1 MRLLC
6 ELAEGFPNIAITVKD
21 ARGRIMY
28 TNPYNARISG
38 WSSPADQIG
47 YTPWELY
54 PPDQAAVYGGRDK
67 EVFESG
73 IPIVDRLY
81 GFVADRSN
89 AMNCVTVR
97 PVIALDG
104 ERIGTVTSYYRAKE
118 TMSNRGWYDSMKE
131 SIAYLNEHLTENSS
145 VRELAKRA
153 HYSENQYRRLFKEL
167 TGHTP
172 CEYLAAA
179 RINLAK
185 TLLLTTADSI
195 TGIAQRCGFY
205 DHAHFI
211 RTFKSHTGTTPAIYR
226 RDN

>member
-1 MRLLC
+1 MIKKRRYTNKTVDPTELSRWQKSFFKRAGSALGLLC
-6 ELAEGFPNIAITVKD
+6 DLAEGFPNIAITVKD
-21 ARGRIMY
+21 AYGRIMY

-47 YTPWELY
+47 YTSWELY

-104 ERIGTVTSYYRAKE
+104 ERIGTVPPI
-118 TMSNRGWYDSMKE
+118 
-131 SIAYLNEHLTENSS
+131 IAP
-145 VRELAKRA
+145 RK
-153 HYSENQYRRLFKEL
+153 
-167 TGHTP
+167 P
-172 CEYLAAA
+172 CQTAA
-179 RINLAK
+179 
-185 TLLLTTADSI
+185 
-195 TGIAQRCGFY
+195 
-205 DHAHFI
+205 
-211 RTFKSHTGTTPAIYR
+211 GTTR
-226 RDN
+226 